1 MRSCRFGN
9 GIRRIRLF
17 AQETAP
23 STAAP
28 FWIGAKSLLSTKGIA
43 VGMNKFRLFIALS
56 LLILG
61 ETVNVSAQMG
71 PSAGQAP
78 DSTGQT
84 PDSNGSI
91 CLMIQS
97 VAKANLLP
105 VDFFARLIWVESRF
119 RPDEIGP
126 LTYTGERAQG
136 IAQFMPGTAAERSL
150 SEPFNPVEALPKSG
164 EFLAE
169 LRDQFGN
176 LGLAAA
182 AYNAGPERVR
192 EFIAGSRDLPLETH
206 NYVLAITGRSVE
218 DWKKPTE
225 AESSKAP
232 RSESEADADDAKVSC
247 REITAFLKQA
257 PNLFSSEVQ
266 RSGPSWCRYLHH
278 PNVSECGSVREEGSL
293 TSGSNSLNLRSSLRA
308 FGHHRAGT
316 PELLR
321 VNILR

>member
-1 MRSCRFGN
+1 MVPN
-9 GIRRIRLF
+9 
-17 AQETAP
+17 
-23 STAAP
+23 TAAP
-28 FWIGAKSLLSTKGIA
+28 FWIAAKCLLSTKGIA
-43 VGMNKFRLFIALS
+43 AGMNKCRLFIALS
-56 LLILG
+56 LLIL
-61 ETVNVSAQMG
+61 TKPVSVSAQVG
-71 PSAGQAP
+71 PSVE
-78 DSTGQT
+78 QT

-97 VAKANLLP
+97 VAKANVLP

-126 LTYTGERAQG
+126 LTYTGQRAQG
-136 IAQFMPGTAAERSL
+136 IAQFMPDTAAERGL

-164 EFLAE
+164 ELLAE

-192 EFIAGSRDLPLETH
+192 EFMAGSRDLPLETH
-206 NYVLAITGRSVE
+206 NYVLAITGRPVE

-225 AESSKAP
+225 AESSKGP
-232 RSESEADADDAKVSC
+232 KSESDAEADDAKASC

-257 PNLFSSEVQ
+257 PDLFSSEAQ
-266 RSGPSWCRYLHH
+266 RWVPNWCRYLHH
-278 PNVSECGSVREEGSL
+278 PNVSQCGSAHEEGSL
-293 TSGSNSLNLRSSLRA
+293 IGGSNFPNLRSSLRA
-308 FGHHRAGT
+308 FWHHGADT

-321 VNILR
+321 VNILRSNEVAK

>member
-1 MRSCRFGN
+1 MNKS
-9 GIRRIRLF
+9 RLF
-17 AQETAP
+17 
-23 STAAP
+23 
-28 FWIGAKSLLSTKGIA
+28 IA
-43 VGMNKFRLFIALS
+43 LFIALS
-56 LLILG
+56 LLIL
-61 ETVNVSAQMG
+61 TNPVSVSAQMG
-71 PSAGQAP
+71 PSAEP
-78 DSTGQT
+78 T
-84 PDSNGSI
+84 PGSNGSI

-97 VAKANLLP
+97 VAKAHELP

-136 IAQFMPGTAAERSL
+136 IAQFMPGTATERGL

-164 EFLAE
+164 ELLAE

-192 EFIAGSRDLPLETH
+192 EFIAGSHDLPPETH

-225 AESSKAP
+225 EQSSKAP
-232 RSESEADADDAKVSC
+232 KSESETDASDAKVSC
-247 REITAFLKQA
+247 GEITAFLKQA

-266 RSGPSWCRYLHH
+266 RWGPNWCRYLHH
-278 PNVSECGSVREEGSL
+278 PNVSQCGSVHEEGSL
-293 TSGSNSLNLRSSLRA
+293 ISGSSSLNLRSPSRL
-308 FGHHRAGT
+308 FGHHRAST